1 MGLRHVLFRS
11 AARSF
16 AVRTLLGT
24 INERLKR
31 AFFSFDAGKYA
42 LPLLANPF
50 TSRRQCAIWS
60 DKADVYEYEP
70 GASGSKGD
78 AIFSQALAMI
88 EGRVG
93 RNDLVFDIG
102 CNSGYFLGRFHDAG
116 YVRLAGLDPQKRAI
130 EHLNRHRPYIRSFL
144 GFFGEVEHGLEADL
158 VTFFSSIDR
167 IPYSARLFDA
177 IAACARKYVMIVT
190 PEFGENFKR
199 DWHFEMAR
207 IGFMCIAKRVLDAA
221 LAPVGVS
228 SSADFASESLSFFL
242 FRRIET

>member
-1 MGLRHVLFRS
+1 MSIRHVFFRS
-11 AARSF
+11 AAQSF

-31 AFFSFDAGKYA
+31 SFFSFDAGKYT

-50 TSRRQCAIWS
+50 TARRQRAIWT
-60 DKADVYEYEP
+60 DKADVYEYEA
-70 GASGSKGD
+70 GASGSKGN

-93 RNDLVFDIG
+93 RGDLVFDVG
-102 CNSGYFLGRFHDAG
+102 CNSGYYLGRLHEAG
-116 YVRLAGLDPQKRAI
+116 FERLAGLDPQKRAI
-130 EHLNRHRPYIRSFL
+130 EHLNRHRPYVRSFL
-144 GFFGEVEHGLEADL
+144 GFFGEAAHGLEADL
-158 VTFFSSIDR
+158 VTFFNSIDR

-177 IAACARKYVMIVT
+177 IAACARKYVLIAT

-207 IGFMCIAKRVLDAA
+207 IGFMCIEKRVLDAA
-221 LAPVGVS
+221 LAPIGMS
-228 SSADFASESLSFFL
+228 SPADFADASLSFYL
-242 FRRIET
+242 FRRIES